1 MTKIEQ
7 LEQEIEKIKERNRRV
22 EADKAWELS
31 KTRNLFIAVVTF
43 LLSLLFMLL
52 VNESYA
58 LLKAAVGTVAYLIST
73 STYDVLKKRWLERR
87 ARNH

>member
-1 MTKIEQ
+1 MATIEQ
-7 LEQEIEKIKERNRRV
+7 LEEEIEKIKARNKKV

-31 KTRNLFIAVVTF
+31 ATRNAFIAVVTF

-58 LLKAAVGTVAYLIST
+58 LLKALVGTVAYLLST
-73 STYDVLKKRWLERR
+73 ASYDVLKARWLAKKR
-87 ARNH
+87 A